1 MKKRVGML
9 SVLAL
14 SLAISGSAFA
24 ATVLKLGHIAE
35 SSNPY
40 GRGADH
46 FAELVKQKSKGDIE
60 IKVFP
65 SSSLGTQKEL
75 IEGLIYGTV
84 DMTLTG
90 TAELGTFQP
99 QMAIF
104 DMPFLFKDRAHA
116 YKALDTV
123 GMELAKPLE
132 AKGLKMLGYMENGIR
147 HMTNNTRPIKSPADM
162 KGLKVRVMNNKV
174 YVEMMK
180 ALGASPTPMALAELY
195 SGMQAGVVDG
205 QENPSAHIFTKRF
218 FEVQKY
224 ASLTGHAYAAEPFL
238 VSMATWKKLTPEQQ
252 AIREAVT
259 RSCEP
264 FGEDYWLE
272 RDRSG
277 EFPHDFYAA
286 MATGGHI
293 EGRSVPIVAHSERPV
308 IAFDLHCRDDGVVQ
322 TMRKCQLQNGR
333 ICQPSGQNPADSGAE
348 KQFSGFCHLL
358 PFAAK
363 NKIMPFI

>member
-1 MKKRVGML
+1 M
-9 SVLAL
+9 
-14 SLAISGSAFA
+14 
-24 ATVLKLGHIAE
+24 
-35 SSNPY
+35 
-40 GRGADH
+40 
-46 FAELVKQKSKGDIE
+46 
-60 IKVFP
+60 VFP

-195 SGMQAGVVDG
+195 FGMQAGVVDG

-238 VSMATWKKLTPEQQ
+238 ISMATWKKLTPEQQ
-252 AIREAVT
+252 AIIQSAATESIAWQRKLSEA
-259 RSCEP
+259 
-264 FGEDYWLE
+264 EDTEYWNKIK
-272 RDRSG
+272 
-277 EFPHDFYAA
+277 
-286 MATGGHI
+286 ATGKMEVI
-293 EGRSVPIVAHSERPV
+293 TVDRKPFMDATSSVYKELAKTV
-308 IAFDLHCRDDGVVQ
+308 
-322 TMRKCQLQNGR
+322 
-333 ICQPSGQNPADSGAE
+333 GQANLD
-348 KQFSGFCHLL
+348 
-358 PFAAK
+358 
-363 NKIMPFI
+363 KIRALEN